1 MKFSVK
7 AEYGLRA
14 LIELTLRNGQGP
26 IGAREI
32 AARQGIPERFLEQQV
47 TALKKAGLVT
57 SQRGASGGCSLAR
70 DPVNINVLEVIEAL
84 EGPVINMDCLVSKE
98 QACSQDSCCVVQ
110 ELWYQ
115 SQLKL
120 KEFLQSVSLADLTKR
135 HQEIQGSKSLMY
147 YI

>member
-26 IGAREI
+26 IGAKEI
-32 AARQGIPERFLEQQV
+32 ASRQGIPERFLEQQI
-47 TALKKAGLVT
+47 TALKRAGLVN
-57 SQRGASGGCSLAR
+57 SQRGASGGCSLAK
-70 DPVNINVLEVIEAL
+70 DPAKISVLDVIESL

-98 QACSQDSCCVVQ
+98 QACSQDSCCVIQ

-115 SQLKL
+115 SQVQLKD
-120 KEFLQSVSLADLTKR
+120 FLSGITVADLTKR